1 MKDQRNTFEDLWLT
15 RLKRVLTKGV
25 AVTNPGRQRLRLR
38 QAARLQA
45 LIQGSEL
52 LTFVRLPDA
61 A

>member
-1 MKDQRNTFEDLWLT
+1 MKEQRNTFEDLWLT
-15 RLKRVLTKGV
+15 RLKRVLPEGV

-38 QAARLQA
+38 QAGRLQA

-52 LTFVRLPDA
+52 LMFVRLPDA